1 MIVPISRPEVSQ
13 TSYSAS
19 CTTAGIF
26 TPTLAAL
33 LVLAALQPAVA
44 ANSAKTDTLTVEA
57 NTDTAAAQAAT
68 DYSVPVTSAGTKMP
82 LTLRDIPQSASIVS
96 KQRIQDQN
104 LQSIGEVLSNTTG
117 ISASNI
123 DSDRSN
129 YYSRGFLI
137 NNYLFDGIPT
147 VVDNQWDLGDTAGDT
162 AIFERIEVVRG
173 ANSLSTGS
181 GNPSASVNMV
191 RKHADSKVLTGNFS
205 AETGSW
211 NKQRYTGDITT
222 PLNDSGSVRGRA
234 IGGYQDND
242 KWIDRYSARKKFL
255 SLVLDADLTDSTT
268 LSFGWDYQQSHT
280 NDPTWGGLPTFYS
293 DGSRAHYDRENN
305 TAADW
310 TYSDKES
317 NKVFATLA
325 QRFDNGW
332 QAQVNGSHAKTTFD
346 TRLTSSYLY
355 PDKIT
360 GAGISPFDGWNKG
373 SRKVD
378 AVDLYANGPFE
389 LLGRTHQLMLGGSYS
404 KQESL
409 FFNSF
414 SDISSADINGFNNWD
429 GNTGQG
435 SWSDWKVEKDDTIR
449 QKSAYTAARFSLAD
463 PLSLL
468 VGARYTEWRGNGTSG
483 TKTSSKIAPYAGLT
497 YDINETYSAY
507 ASYTSIFQPQ
517 TFRSADAKYIG
528 AVTGKSYETGLKGDW
543 NNSRLTAT
551 LSLFRTEQN
560 NLGNNTYTTIGTS
573 TEYAYESID
582 AVSRGVEFEVNGAL
596 TDNWQMTFGA
606 SRYIAEQRNG
616 TAVMPEIPRTTAKLF
631 TRYRL
636 PMLQDLTVG
645 GGVNWQNKTW
655 ANVASAP
662 ADYIDQSP
670 VTLVNLFSRYQV
682 TKQVSVQANI
692 NNLFDKEYYDYL
704 GTYVVYGA
712 PRNVTVS
719 ANYSF

>member
-1 MIVPISRPEVSQ
+1 MPISRPEVSQ

-19 CTTAGIF
+19 CTTAAIF

-44 ANSAKTDTLTVEA
+44 ADSAKTDTLTVEA

-82 LTLRDIPQSASIVS
+82 LTVRDIPQSVSIVS
-96 KQRIQDQN
+96 QQRMQDQG
-104 LQSIGEVLSNTTG
+104 LQSVGDVLNNTVG
-117 ISASNI
+117 VSASNI

-137 NNYLFDGIPT
+137 NNYLFDGVPT
-147 VVDNQWDLGDTAGDT
+147 VVTDVWDLGDTRSDT
-162 AIFERIEVVRG
+162 AIYDRIEVIRG
-173 ANSLSTGS
+173 ANSLALGS

-191 RKHADSKVLTGNFS
+191 RKHADSKVVTGKLS

-211 NKQRYTGDITT
+211 DKQRYVGDVTV
-222 PLNDSGSVRGRA
+222 PLNESGTLRGRA
-234 IGGYQDND
+234 IGGYQEND
-242 KWIDRYSARKKFL
+242 SWLDRYHARKKFL
-255 SLVLDADLTDSTT
+255 STVLDADLTDSTT
-268 LSFGWDYQQSHT
+268 LSLGWDYQDSSSE
-280 NDPTWGGLPTFYS
+280 DPSWGGIPTFYS
-293 DGSRAHYDRENN
+293 NGERTHFDRSFNSG
-305 TAADW
+305 ADW
-310 TYSDKES
+310 AYSDKES
-317 NKVFATLA
+317 NKIFATLM
-325 QRFDNGW
+325 QKFDSGW
-332 QAQVNGSHAKTTFD
+332 QAQVSGSHTRTTFD
-346 TRLTSSYLY
+346 TRLMYSDGY
-355 PDKIT
+355 PDKVT
-360 GAGISPFDGWNKG
+360 GTGNTLYSGWNKG
-373 SRKVD
+373 RRTTDS
-378 AVDLYANGPFE
+378 VDLYANGPFE
-389 LLGRTHQLMLGGSYS
+389 LLGRSHELMVGGSYS
-404 KQESL
+404 KQENT
-409 FFNSF
+409 FYNSF
-414 SDISSADINGFNNWD
+414 SDLSGVDTGNYHDWNGSVTE
-429 GNTGQG
+429 GT
-435 SWSDWKVEKDDTIR
+435 WSPWTNSLADTIR
-449 QKSAYTAARFSLAD
+449 QRSVYTAARFSLAD

-468 VGARYTEWRGNGTSG
+468 VGARYTDWSANGTSG
-483 TKTSSKIAPYAGLT
+483 SNTSDKVAPYAGLT
-497 YDINETYSAY
+497 FDLNDTYSLY
-507 ASYTSIFQPQ
+507 ASYTRIFQPQ
-517 TFRSADAKYIG
+517 TTRSSSAKYL
-528 AVTGKSYETGLKGDW
+528 APVTGKSYETGMKGDW
-543 NNSRLTAT
+543 MNSRLTAS

-560 NLGNNTYTTIGTS
+560 GLGVNSYVYIPNT
-573 TEYAYESID
+573 TEYAYDSVD